1 MNSENLGVDFL
12 KSARIKNGSQVM
24 IAKNLGLVF
33 LKKLNFKIAA
43 KSLSLTK
50 TLGLDFLKKLN
61 FKIAAKSLSLTK
73 TLGLDFLKSVR
84 FPPQPASQPNFSQL
98 SPAIQVNYKILIFNP
113 NYTKY
118 RLNFFL
124 WQKICCFFSLNFFFI
139 FYDVLMSK

>member
-12 KSARIKNGSQVM
+12 KSAQIKNGSQVM
-24 IAKNLGLVF
+24 IAKN
-33 LKKLNFKIAA
+33 
-43 KSLSLTK
+43 
-50 TLGLDFLKKLN
+50 LGLDFLKKLN

-118 RLNFFL
+118 
-124 WQKICCFFSLNFFFI
+124 
-139 FYDVLMSK
+139 